1 MLANHFEEGIM
12 RKIFADIPDE
22 KWYDWKWQIAN
33 RIMDVETLAKY
44 FPLTEDEKNKI
55 TKVLAKFRMAITPYY
70 LSIINPDDINDP
82 VRKQAIPSI
91 FETIIDPTDLND
103 PLHEDI
109 DSPVPGLTHR
119 YPDRVL
125 LLTTHICS
133 MYCRH
138 CTRRRK
144 VGDNEDSH
152 FPKAQLEK
160 GIEYIRN
167 TPEVRDVIVS
177 GGDPLTMADSQLEWL
192 LSEIRKIE
200 HVEIIRIGTRT
211 PVVMPMRI
219 TENVCKIM
227 RKYGPIYVNTH
238 FNHYNEITKDAK
250 KACDLLADH
259 GLILGNQTV
268 LLRGV
273 NDNPAIMKKLMH
285 ELLKIRVRP
294 YYIYQCDLSEGISH
308 FRTPVSTGIE
318 IIENLRGHTSGL
330 AVPHYVI
337 DTPGGGGKVPVMP
350 NYVLSQATD
359 RVVLRNYEGRIV
371 TYNEPSE
378 QKIAPAEAPE
388 ELKKYYSKDGV
399 AELINT
405 GKESV
410 DYDKLAKKGPKHSA

>member
-1 MLANHFEEGIM
+1 MM
-12 RKIFADIPDE
+12 RRIFTDVPNE

-33 RIMDVETLAKY
+33 RIMDVDSLSKH
-44 FPLTEDEKNKI
+44 FPLEEEEKIKI
-55 TKVLAKFRMAITPYY
+55 SKVLSKFRMAITPYY
-70 LSIINPDDINDP
+70 LSIIDPDDINDP
-82 VRKQAIPSI
+82 VRKQAIPS
-91 FETIIDPTDLND
+91 FLETIIDPTDIND

-152 FPKAQLEK
+152 FPKEQLEK
-160 GIEYIRN
+160 GLEYIRN
-167 TPEVRDVIVS
+167 TPQVRDVIVS
-177 GGDPLTMADSQLEWL
+177 GGDPLTMSDSQLDWL
-192 LSEIRKIE
+192 LGEIRKIE
-200 HVEIIRIGTRT
+200 HVEIIRVGTRT

-219 TENVCKIM
+219 TENVCQILK
-227 RKYGPIYVNTH
+227 KYNPVYVNTH
-238 FNHYNEITKDAK
+238 FNHSNEITQDSKN
-250 KACDLLADH
+250 ACEMLADH
-259 GLILGNQTV
+259 GLVLGNQTV

-273 NDNPAIMKKLMH
+273 NDDPAIMKKLMH
-285 ELLKIRVRP
+285 DLLKIRVKP

-308 FRTPVSTGIE
+308 FRTPISKGIQ

-350 NYVLSQATD
+350 NYVLSQAPD
-359 RVVLRNYEGRIV
+359 RVVLRNYEGRVV
-371 TYNEPSE
+371 TYNETKNP
-378 QKIAPAEAPE
+378 KIECANAPE
-388 ELKKYYSKDGV
+388 DLNNYYSKDGV
-399 AELINT
+399 AELVNN
-405 GKESV
+405 GDESI
-410 DYDKLAKKGPKHSA
+410 DYNILAKEGPKHSA

>member
-1 MLANHFEEGIM
+1 M
-12 RKIFADIPDE
+12 RKIFTDIPNE
-22 KWYDWKWQIAN
+22 KWYDWKWQLAN
-33 RIMDVETLAKY
+33 RIMDVESLNKH
-44 FPLTEDEKNKI
+44 FPLSNEEKENI
-55 TKVLAKFRMAITPYY
+55 TKVLTKFRMAITPYY
-70 LSIINPDDINDP
+70 LSIIEQNNINDP

-91 FETIIDPTDLND
+91 YETIIDPTDMMD
-103 PLHEDI
+103 PLHEDV

-152 FPKAQLEK
+152 FPKEQLEK
-160 GIEYIRN
+160 GLEYIKN

-177 GGDPLTMADSQLEWL
+177 GGDPLTMSDNQLDWL
-192 LSEIRKIE
+192 LGEIRKID

-219 TENVCKIM
+219 TENVCNILK
-227 RKYGPIYVNTH
+227 KYNPVYVNTH
-238 FNHYNEITKDAK
+238 FNHSNEITEDAK
-250 KACDLLADH
+250 NACEMMADH
-259 GLILGNQTV
+259 GLVLGNQTV

-285 ELLKIRVRP
+285 DLLKIRVKP

-308 FRTPVSTGIE
+308 FRTPISTGIQ
-318 IIENLRGHTSGL
+318 IVENLRGHTSGL
-330 AVPHYVI
+330 AVPHFVV

-350 NYVLSQATD
+350 NYIISQSPD
-359 RVVLRNYEGRIV
+359 RIILRNYEGRIV
-371 TYNEPSE
+371 TYNQPSV
-378 QKIAPAEAPE
+378 QKVSPAKAPDDI
-388 ELKKYYSKDGV
+388 KKYYSKDGV
-399 AELINT
+399 ANLVNT
-405 GKESV
+405 GNETV
-410 DYDKLAKKGPKHSA
+410 DYKKLAKEGPKHSEKQ